1 MALNDTADTRPLM
14 SGSLLRRL
22 REEILSQPTGV
33 SLGTETEIAD
43 RFTVGRATL
52 RQAARILEQ
61 EQLITVQR
69 GAKGGY
75 VSRRPDVEGLAR
87 ASTLYLS
94 LRRATLKHLSVASRV
109 LNVEVYRLA
118 AMSDDEEKREKL
130 RRTVDELKASYHRDM
145 SVSEYLRR
153 GEKIRNCILELSDN
167 PFLEL
172 FLRIVYFFGAQLPTS
187 VFTNAPDRIE
197 RMEARQWR
205 VGEAILNREPEVTA
219 ALNAEGWRMIESW
232 LDPHEGAQALTYVEE
247 PKAPSGRGRRRRQAA

>member
-1 MALNDTADTRPLM
+1 M
-14 SGSLLRRL
+14 SGSLLKRL
-22 REEILSQPTGV
+22 REEILSQPSGV

-43 RFTVGRATL
+43 RLNVGRATL

-94 LRRATLKHLSVASRV
+94 LKRATLKHLSVASRV

-118 AMSDDEEKREKL
+118 AMSDDDEGREKL
-130 RRTVDELKASYHRDM
+130 KLTMDELRSSYREDM
-145 SVSEYLRR
+145 SVGEYLRR
-153 GEKIRNCILELSDN
+153 GEKIRNCILELADN

-172 FLRIVYFFGAQLPTS
+172 FL
-187 VFTNAPDRIE
+187 TNAPDRIA

-205 VGEAILNREPEVTA
+205 MGEAILNREPEITA
-219 ALNAEGWRMIESW
+219 ALNAEGWRLIESW
-232 LDPHEGAQALTYVEE
+232 LEPHEGAQPMTFAEE
-247 PKAPSGRGRRRRQAA
+247 PKARSPQARRRRQAA